1 MCGRVNNEGDRIIEV
16 GQNPCQS
23 TDRPVESDRSGSPN
37 CAYIVYCQHMVNP
50 VLDHVSDIRTLRA
63 AAAFFDVDNTLLPG
77 VACEIRFFRFLW
89 RRGFVSWRELG
100 ESLWWL
106 LRNSRSLSFHPLRE
120 RKLYLAGKRFSEIE
134 GLANEFCQSEMIP
147 TVSARGLERLEHH
160 RQAGH
165 HIILVTGAPD
175 FLVAPLATYLD
186 VPTVFA
192 AQPVQRD
199 SVYTGEL
206 APPLPYGQ
214 GKQALILAHVQE
226 KGIDLA
232 TSFAYGDSPG
242 DFETLKLVG
251 HPVVIN
257 PIRGMNRL
265 ARRQGWAIERW
276 T

>member
-1 MCGRVNNEGDRIIEV
+1 LCN
-16 GQNPCQS
+16 
-23 TDRPVESDRSGSPN
+23 
-37 CAYIVYCQHMVNP
+37 IVYRQHMINP
-50 VLDHVSDIRTLRA
+50 VRDHLSDVRSLTP

-89 RRGFVSWRELG
+89 RRGFVGWRELRK
-100 ESLWWL
+100 SLWWL
-106 LRNSRSLSFHPLRE
+106 LRNSRSFSLHPLRE
-120 RKLYLAGKRFSEIE
+120 RKLYLVGKRSSEIE
-134 GLANEFCQSEMIP
+134 QLAKEFCQAEMIP
-147 TVSARGLERLEHH
+147 TVSAQGLKRLEHH

-175 FLVAPLATYLD
+175 FLVSPLATFLD
-186 VPTVFA
+186 VPSIFA
-192 AQPVQRD
+192 AKPVQED
-199 SVYTGEL
+199 FVYTGEL
-206 APPLPYGQ
+206 LPPLPYGQ
-214 GKQALILAHVQE
+214 GKQALILAHVQK

-232 TSFAYGDSPG
+232 ASFAYGDSPG

-251 HPVVIN
+251 HPLVIN

>member
-1 MCGRVNNEGDRIIEV
+1 M
-16 GQNPCQS
+16 S
-23 TDRPVESDRSGSPN
+23 TP
-37 CAYIVYCQHMVNP
+37 I
-50 VLDHVSDIRTLRA
+50 
-63 AAAFFDVDNTLLPG
+63 AAFFDVDNTLLPG
-77 VACEIRFFRFLW
+77 LACEIRFFQFLW
-89 RRGFVSWRELG
+89 RRGLVGWRELG

-106 LRNSRSLSFHPLRE
+106 LRNTRSCSIHPLRE
-120 RKLYLAGKRFSEIE
+120 RKLYLEGKRPSEIE
-134 GLANEFCQSEMIP
+134 RLALEFCQSEMVP
-147 TVSARGLERLEHH
+147 AVSKQGLEKLEEH
-160 RQAGH
+160 RQIGH

-175 FLVAPLATYLD
+175 FLMAPLATFLN

-192 AQPVQRD
+192 AKPVQRD

-214 GKQALILAHVQE
+214 GKRALILAHVQE

-251 HPVVIN
+251 HPMVIN

-265 ARRQGWAIERW
+265 AQREGWPIERW

>member
-1 MCGRVNNEGDRIIEV
+1 MH
-16 GQNPCQS
+16 
-23 TDRPVESDRSGSPN
+23 T
-37 CAYIVYCQHMVNP
+37 
-50 VLDHVSDIRTLRA
+50 TT
-63 AAAFFDVDNTLLPG
+63 AAFFDVDNTLLPG

-89 RRGFVSWRELG
+89 RRSLVGWRELG

-106 LRNSRSLSFHPLRE
+106 LRNSQSCSIHSLRE
-120 RKLYLAGKRFSEIE
+120 RKVYLAGKRSSDIE
-134 GLANEFCQSEMIP
+134 RLAREFCQSEMIP
-147 TVSARGLERLEHH
+147 NVSRQGLERLEEH

-175 FLVAPLATYLD
+175 FLVAPLATFLK

-199 SVYTGEL
+199 FLYTGKL
-206 APPLPYGQ
+206 SPPLPYGQ
-214 GKQALILAHVQE
+214 GKQALILAHVEE
-226 KGIDLA
+226 KGINLA

-251 HPVVIN
+251 HPRVIN

-265 ARRQGWAIERW
+265 ARRQGWPIERW

>member
-1 MCGRVNNEGDRIIEV
+1 
-16 GQNPCQS
+16 
-23 TDRPVESDRSGSPN
+23 
-37 CAYIVYCQHMVNP
+37 MVNP
-50 VLDHVSDIRTLRA
+50 VLDHLLCNMRSPTPV
-63 AAAFFDVDNTLLPG
+63 AAFFDVDNTLLPG

-89 RRGFVSWRELG
+89 RRGVVGWRELG
-100 ESLWWL
+100 DSLTWMV
-106 LRNSRSLSFHPLRE
+106 RMSRSFSLHPLRE
-120 RKLYLAGKRFSEIE
+120 RKVYLAGKRSTQIE
-134 GLANEFCQSEMIP
+134 RFAEQFCCSEMIP
-147 TVSARGLERLEHH
+147 RISRQGLERLERH
-160 RQAGH
+160 RRAGH
-165 HIILVTGAPD
+165 YIILVTGAPD
-175 FLVAPLATYLD
+175 FLVAPLATFLD
-186 VPTVFA
+186 VTTVFSA
-192 AQPVQRD
+192 KPIQRD

-214 GKQALILAHVQE
+214 GKRALILAHVQE

-251 HPVVIN
+251 HPLVIN